1 MKKFVTG
8 VFSIRICLL
17 QIYDLTFLMPDIIA
31 QHPEILSG
39 CIRFFYESGSACT
52 EWYSYAEMFLRSFF
66 WGTYRR
72 KNKYEAIQGLPKKA
86 YPEFSPGR
94 LFYCVNWQ
102 KPGSVP
108 DPVRLPLHSC
118 YLLSDFMEHSDAGF
132 VGVGYISDD
141 LHLRTGF
148 RQVCL
153 SAYIVER
160 AEGQAFHKPYGCRVR

>member
-66 WGTYRR
+66 EGHIAGKINTKQFKVFRR
-72 KNKYEAIQGLPKKA
+72 KLIQSFLQ
-86 YPEFSPGR
+86 E
-94 LFYCVNWQ
+94 
-102 KPGSVP
+102 
-108 DPVRLPLHSC
+108 
-118 YLLSDFMEHSDAGF
+118 GF
-132 VGVGYISDD
+132 FI
-141 LHLRTGF
+141 
-148 RQVCL
+148 
-153 SAYIVER
+153 A
-160 AEGQAFHKPYGCRVR
+160 